1 MQSSVCFPVS
11 KYDLERKLVT
21 RSARRLM
28 KIAGGEMKLSKTREV
43 IAAILGYRDCHDLK
57 QVASTNDNP
66 VLLLGDDREI
76 AHLLLT
82 GNIQRQLNVPAETAS
97 ELVSRLGFYSY
108 AALKTSS
115 VISESAEESNDQG
128 EPHSP
133 QVPDFITTPISNSS
147 NVVVMVKRLRRTEAT

>member
-1 MQSSVCFPVS
+1 MQNPVCFPVS

-66 VLLLGDDREI
+66 VLLLGDHREI

-82 GNIQRQLNVPAETAS
+82 RNIQIQLNVAAETAS
-97 ELVSRLGFYSY
+97 DLVSLLGFYSY
-108 AALKTSS
+108 AALKTSAVLPEGAEQS
-115 VISESAEESNDQG
+115 NALGES
-128 EPHSP
+128 PSP
-133 QVPDFITTPISNSS
+133 QVPDFISAPTSKIS
-147 NVVVMVKRLRRTEAT
+147 NVVVTVKRRRRTATP